1 MYRNKKITFL
11 HISKYNIKRKLFPF
25 IKSVLISFTLLKKNT
40 QNLEEFSLKN
50 YSSPNIISYT
60 TFLIYYLSRDIN
72 LTFLTIFYIV
82 FSNSN

>member
-1 MYRNKKITFL
+1 MHRNKKITFL

-50 YSSPNIISYT
+50 YSLPNIISYT
-60 TFLIYYLSRDIN
+60 TFIIYLEI
-72 LTFLTIFYIV
+72 
-82 FSNSN
+82 